1 MTTRSLVFAAA
12 LSLLSAPFIFA
23 EDAAPVA
30 TPTPAEPTMPLQ
42 TALIAYGYV
51 MGDQLQ
57 LTSFDLSEEEVQA
70 VLIGIAAA
78 ARGQP
83 PPVELE
89 AARPTLQKFMQE
101 RPAMVTKKRAAEG
114 TAEQTTFFATL
125 DQNPAVLKTASGLR
139 YEIISEGTGRKPALS
154 DNVIAHYDG
163 TFIDGTVFDSSVKRG
178 EPAEFPLTNVIP
190 GWQEGL
196 QLIGEGGKIML
207 YIPSNLAYGETG
219 RPPIGPARGL
229 IFEVELIE
237 VIPAAPEAPVPS
249 EQ

>member
-1 MTTRSLVFAAA
+1 M
-12 LSLLSAPFIFA
+12 
-23 EDAAPVA
+23 
-30 TPTPAEPTMPLQ
+30 MPLQ

-83 PPVELE
+83 TPVELE
-89 AARPTLQKFMQE
+89 EARPTLQKFMQE
-101 RPAMVTKKRAAEG
+101 RPAMVSKKRAAEG
-114 TAEQTTFFATL
+114 RAEQETFFATL
-125 DQNPAVLKTASGLR
+125 DANPAVLKTASGLR
-139 YEIISEGTGRKPALS
+139 YEIKAEGTGPKPALS
-154 DNVIAHYDG
+154 DNVIAHYHG
-163 TFIDGTVFDSSVKRG
+163 TFVDGTVFDSSVERG
-178 EPAEFPLTNVIP
+178 EPAEFPLSGVIQ

-196 QLIGEGGKIML
+196 QLIGEGGKMVL

-219 RPPIGPARGL
+219 RPPIGPARAL

-237 VIPAAPEAPVPS
+237 VIPAESETPVPAG
-249 EQ
+249 Q